1 MQGAAQAFAEA
12 LELERSGQLSKHI
25 VTLEDP
31 IEYVFVDNV
40 PSFSQRQIG
49 RTCTRRMTSIAR

>member
-12 LELERSGQLSKHI
+12 LELERSGQLSEHI

-40 PSFSQRQIG
+40 ASFSQRE
-49 RTCTRRMTSIAR
+49 TRRLTSIAR